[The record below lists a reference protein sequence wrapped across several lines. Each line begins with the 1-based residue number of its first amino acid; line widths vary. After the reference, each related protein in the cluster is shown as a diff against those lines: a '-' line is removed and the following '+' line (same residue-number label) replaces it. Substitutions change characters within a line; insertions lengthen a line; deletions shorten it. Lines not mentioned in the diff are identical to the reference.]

1 MQIFVGRDRVALILT
16 TAVAAFHLAFA
27 NRYDLFRDELYFIV
41 CGRHPA
47 LGYADQ
53 PPLVPFLAAG
63 AYALGEQ
70 TWVVRLPAVFA
81 AAAVVWV
88 VVAFARLLGARDG
101 AAWIA
106 GLAAGT
112 APMLMGLTA
121 TLNTTTFEPLVWTTV
136 GYGLARAAL
145 LDDRRALLWTG
156 LVAGFAMEA
165 KYALPLW
172 LLALALG
179 LAFFPERRLFRY
191 RELWA
196 GLAIA
201 LGIAIPSVVW
211 QAAHGFPFVELVRN
225 AGQKDLAVSPAAFAL
240 NQIMVLNPLF
250 APIWLC
256 GLIGPFFTRELR
268 AVRFVSIAFLI
279 SALTI
284 IAGHGKDYYLAP
296 AYPPLFA
303 MGGVVI
309 ERLLRNTFLRIAY
322 TVAAVALAL
331 IAAPLALPILPPQ
344 TLASYQQELHLGSQ
358 PQEQGDSGDALPP
371 TFADML
377 GWHDFVR
384 EVARAYDALPRRE
397 RTHTSIVVDNYGE
410 AAALDVYG
418 PVYELPPAL
427 SGHNQ
432 YFMWGLRD
440 QHPAN
445 LLRVQSHPDRL
456 RPFCVEM
463 TMLGTTQ
470 SRYAR
475 SFENGKAIA
484 FCRKVH
490 PSLSTLWPSLRLFI

>member
-1 MQIFVGRDRVALILT
+1 MRDRVALILT

-47 LGYADQ
+47 FGFADQ

-70 TWVVRLPAVFA
+70 TWLVRLPAIFA
-81 AAAVVWV
+81 AAALVWV
-88 VVAFARLLGARDG
+88 VVAFARLLGARES

-106 GLAAGT
+106 GSAAGT

-121 TLNTTTFEPLVWTTV
+121 TLNTTTFEALVWTCV
-136 GYGLARAAL
+136 AYGLARAAL
-145 LDDRRALLWTG
+145 LEDRRALLWAG

-172 LLALALG
+172 LVALALG
-179 LAFFPERRLFRY
+179 LAFFPERRLFRC
-191 RELWA
+191 RELWL

-201 LGIAIPSVVW
+201 FAIALPSVVW

-225 AGQKDLAVSPAAFAL
+225 AGQKDLAVLPIGFAL
-240 NQIMVLNPLF
+240 NQILVLDPLF

-256 GLIGPFFTRELR
+256 GLMGPFFMRDLR
-268 AVRFVSIAFLI
+268 AVRFVSTAFLI

-303 MGGVVI
+303 MGGIAI
-309 ERLLRNTFLRIAY
+309 ERLVRNAGLRLVYMA
-322 TVAAVALAL
+322 VAVALAL
-331 IAAPLALPILPPQ
+331 IAAPLALPILPPG
-344 TLASYQQELHLGSQ
+344 TLASYQHELHLGSQ
-358 PQEQGDSGDALPP
+358 PQEQGDTGEAVPP

-384 EVARAYDALPRRE
+384 QVARAYDALQPRE
-397 RTHTSIVVDNYGE
+397 RASTSILVD
-410 AAALDVYG
+410 
-418 PVYELPPAL
+418 
-427 SGHNQ
+427 Q
-432 YFMWGLRD
+432 LR
-440 QHPAN
+440 
-445 LLRVQSHPDRL
+445 R
-456 RPFCVEM
+456 
-463 TMLGTTQ
+463 
-470 SRYAR
+470 SRRA
-475 SFENGKAIA
+475 
-484 FCRKVH
+484 
-490 PSLSTLWPSLRLFI
+490 